1 MRIAYV
7 GLSTPLFYD
16 YHFPATKAP
25 SDLSSSPNPILDSS
39 FGIMLLFDE
48 IWFLCR
54 SLCPDNMRSLSYVK
68 FMDEQ
73 DLLPPIEDIKFP
85 DLYEAIKNNKEL
97 LAEYNDFHDV
107 FKTYDKS
114 LKSVGYIWGRWP
126 DNHSHGLKL
135 GNVIRS
141 ANSVRI
147 ENILF
152 DIEVVTRLR
161 NKNVELITNRFS
173 HRWLQTGSNPFL
185 QTHVTELLVID
196 NIPNYLSRHGP
207 YHPCIEEACENQYL
221 KDFRKW
227 IVQQRLS
234 FDKNELLD
242 IKKSV
247 ESAIKETQDKLFL
260 EYLDKNT
267 LYKSVG
273 KTLAGT
279 AIDLLVPGVSAIVT
293 IAKEIVSYFDKGN
306 TRWQGFIV
314 SMRNT
319 NIGRNR

>member
-16 YHFPATKAP
+16 YHFPASKAP
-25 SDLSSSPNPILDSS
+25 SDLSSSPNPILDSP

-54 SLCPDNMRSLSYVK
+54 SLCPDNMRSLSYVR

-73 DLLPPIEDIKFP
+73 GLLPPIEDIKFP

-97 LAEYNDFHDV
+97 LAKYNDFYDV
-107 FKTYDKS
+107 FKTYEES

-135 GNVIRS
+135 GSVIRS

-147 ENILF
+147 ENVLF
-152 DIEVVTRLR
+152 DIEVVKRLEK
-161 NKNVELITNRFS
+161 KNIELITNRFS
-173 HRWLQTGSNPFL
+173 QRWLQTGSNPFL
-185 QTHVTELLVID
+185 QSHVTELLVIN
-196 NIPNYLSRHGP
+196 NIPNYLSRYGP
-207 YHPCIEEACENQYL
+207 YHPCTEEARENKYL

-227 IVQQRLS
+227 VVQQPLS

-242 IKKSV
+242 IMKSV

-260 EYLDKNT
+260 QYLDRST
-267 LYKSVG
+267 FYKSVG
-273 KTLAGT
+273 KTLVGT
-279 AIDLLVPGVSAIVT
+279 AMDLLVPGVSAIAT
-293 IAKEIVSYFDKGN
+293 IAEEIVSYFDRGK

-314 SMRNT
+314 SMRSVD
-319 NIGRNR
+319 IERKR